1 MQIHPQTRP
10 GRNRDHAVPDL
21 GQCRYQIAVPGT
33 IESPHA
39 FLNQRI
45 RGNASL
51 CYFNYRQSGERIGRA
66 LIGLD
71 FPSPYERDALLMT
84 IPRQGEGYRLCES
97 VDEATRK
104 RLLGS

>member
-1 MQIHPQTRP
+1 LEHAAFLRLDFYERP
-10 GRNRDHAVPDL
+10 GALHD
-21 GQCRYQIAVPGT
+21 
-33 IESPHA
+33 

-84 IPRQGEGYRLCES
+84 IPKQGEGYRLCEP

-104 RLLGS
+104 RLLGI